1 MLDSIRNW
9 VKGYILEERK
19 LSELFKGSSI
29 SFLMKIAGLGF
40 AQIFAL
46 VIARLLGA
54 DAYGIFSLSLS
65 LLTIFSIIA
74 TAGLDTGLLR
84 FIASDSAKGNK
95 EGITSNYVSSLI
107 IAIPLSLI
115 ATYLSFNYAE
125 FIAVDLFKK
134 PDLTLHFKIVSFGI
148 PAFVLIK
155 LNSQGLRGFKRIKK
169 YTFISFVSRYLFTL
183 ILIIPIYYLLL
194 NNNRAVVL
202 SFVVALVII
211 AGLSLY
217 WILSEINLR
226 LINTCKKRYKSILA
240 ISIPLMLAGSLQF
253 VKGWVDTIML
263 GYFMKNSDV
272 GIYNI
277 SLKLAALVGLVLT
290 AVNIIAAPKFAETY
304 GDKNTKELNNIIQDA
319 TKLIFWG
326 SLPIFLV
333 LIFFPDLLLS
343 IFGKEFIIGSTSLI
357 ILAVGYLINSVAGS
371 VGYVMQMTGKQIAF
385 QNITLITAIIGVTL
399 NYLLIPIWGINGAAI
414 STTIGIVFWNI
425 TSAIYLKVRYNL
437 VTYFNPF
444 RAF

>member
-1 MLDSIRNW
+1 M
-9 VKGYILEERK
+9 K
-19 LSELFKGSSI
+19 L
-29 SFLMKIAGLGF
+29 
-40 AQIFAL
+40 
-46 VIARLLGA
+46 R
-54 DAYGIFSLSLS
+54 
-65 LLTIFSIIA
+65 
-74 TAGLDTGLLR
+74 
-84 FIASDSAKGNK
+84 
-95 EGITSNYVSSLI
+95 
-107 IAIPLSLI
+107 
-115 ATYLSFNYAE
+115 
-125 FIAVDLFKK
+125 
-134 PDLTLHFKIVSFGI
+134 
-148 PAFVLIK
+148 
-155 LNSQGLRGFKRIKK
+155 RIKK